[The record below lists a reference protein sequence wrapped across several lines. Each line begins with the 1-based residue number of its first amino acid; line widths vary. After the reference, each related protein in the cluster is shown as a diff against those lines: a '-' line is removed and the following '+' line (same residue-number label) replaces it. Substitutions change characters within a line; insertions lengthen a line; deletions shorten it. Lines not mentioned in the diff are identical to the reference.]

1 MGNRNSHNGLPRAV
15 TGLMQIRTLLSGF
28 YLSAACAAGVIA
40 QTNSAPSTNEPPIT
54 GERRAVWAFQSTLG
68 GTALASTAIGGGWD
82 TLLDRPREY
91 NTHWDGFGKHMGL
104 RASTTA
110 ARSIM
115 EAGLSASWNEDPR
128 YHRAAGQP
136 FRGRLANIISMSVMA
151 RDSDGRPMPAYSR
164 FVAIPA
170 SSFLSNAWRPPSDST
185 TASALVRIGTGF
197 AGRLLG
203 NAWGEFW
210 PDVRTRIFHKSR

>member
-1 MGNRNSHNGLPRAV
+1 MG
-15 TGLMQIRTLLSGF
+15 IRTLLHSFFLLAG
-28 YLSAACAAGVIA
+28 CAAGVVA
-40 QTNSAPSTNEPPIT
+40 QSNDATLSDDPPLT
-54 GERRAVWAFQSTLG
+54 GERRSIWAVQSTFG
-68 GTALASTAIGGGWD
+68 VTALASTAIGGGWD

-91 NTHWDGFGKHMGL
+91 STHWDGFGKRMGL

-110 ARSIM
+110 VRSTV
-115 EAGLSASWNEDPR
+115 EAGLGAIWHEDPR
-128 YHRAAGQP
+128 YHRAAGQS
-136 FRGRLANIISMSVMA
+136 FRSRVANIVKMSVMA

-170 SSFLSNAWRPPSDST
+170 SSFLSNTWRPPSDA
-185 TASALVRIGTGF
+185 TAGNAVIRIGTGF

-210 PDVRTRIFHKSR
+210 PDVRVRIFHKLH